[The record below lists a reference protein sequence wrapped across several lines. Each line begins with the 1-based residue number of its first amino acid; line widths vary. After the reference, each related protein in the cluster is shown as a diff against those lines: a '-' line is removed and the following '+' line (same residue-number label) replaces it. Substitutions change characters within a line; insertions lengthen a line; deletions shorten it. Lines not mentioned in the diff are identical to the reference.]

1 MRQVDLPH
9 YQLSESELW
18 RTISQRFYAFL
29 GQLRPPPIPLLKAPW
44 ENAGFTDY
52 LLVLRVLDGGTDFEY
67 CAAGAAVVDAA
78 GKNIVYERLSD
89 TTLAN
94 FQRYGAAGNQGDMFA
109 LCSQAY
115 RRNRPIEL
123 HNTYWNARQVLCT
136 FHAALVPASSAFMEA
151 DMVIGPA
158 VIEPVVQS

>member
-1 MRQVDLPH
+1 MH

-18 RTISQRFYAFL
+18 QTISQRFYAFL
-29 GQLRPPPIPLLKAPW
+29 GRLRSPPISLLQAPW

-52 LLVLRVLDGGTDFEY
+52 LIVLRVLDGGTDFEY
-67 CAAGAAVVDAA
+67 RAVGSAVIDAA
-78 GKNIVYERLSD
+78 GKNIVHERLSD

-94 FQRYGAAGNQGDMFA
+94 FDRYGTAGNQGDMFA

-123 HNTYWNARQVLCT
+123 HDTFLNARQVLCT
-136 FHAALVPASSAFMEA
+136 IHAALVPASSAFMEA